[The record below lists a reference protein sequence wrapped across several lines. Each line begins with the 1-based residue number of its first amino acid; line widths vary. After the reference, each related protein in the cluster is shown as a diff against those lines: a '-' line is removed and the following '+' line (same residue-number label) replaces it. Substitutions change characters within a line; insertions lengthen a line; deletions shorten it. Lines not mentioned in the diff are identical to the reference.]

1 MCAVSQGTLL
11 GEFVRVLAAGFQ
23 KDQRIR
29 AGLGATRILRTRGGR
44 NPFQNTAE
52 AGSAGQKKDSATRA
66 MQRAAREDDFM
77 LQAAAMIQIKS
88 FAPFPLPLTPRGQL
102 FGCSVQMHVR
112 NTVGSAG
119 THVLGI
125 DPSRASRALL
135 QPEARP
141 RRPITRR
148 PLSHINTVRTGSE
161 NEGRTLLE
169 QAAGPVD
176 VDAIVRG

>member
-1 MCAVSQGTLL
+1 MFAVVCAVSQGTLL

-29 AGLGATRILRTRGGR
+29 ATRILRTRGGR

-88 FAPFPLPLTPRGQL
+88 FAPFPLPLTP
-102 FGCSVQMHVR
+102 
-112 NTVGSAG
+112 
-119 THVLGI
+119 
-125 DPSRASRALL
+125 
-135 QPEARP
+135 PEVNC
-141 RRPITRR
+141 
-148 PLSHINTVRTGSE
+148 LD
-161 NEGRTLLE
+161 
-169 QAAGPVD
+169 AA
-176 VDAIVRG
+176 